1 MLLLLS
7 KTSMISTINFWFLML
22 GTGTSISFST
32 LTAGTF
38 WIAAPPDKFDKVSVE
53 RLLVELERLQG
64 KKDRVRIV
72 VNEDL
77 DRIIAKINNIENYLK
92 LKSNT

>member
-1 MLLLLS
+1 MPRVFYDDIEESEFL
-7 KTSMISTINFWFLML
+7 KAEEERIFISE
-22 GTGTSISFST
+22 
-32 LTAGTF
+32 
-38 WIAAPPDKFDKVSVE
+38 DKFDKVSVE